1 MKAAAIF
8 LTKLKP
14 SRILIATA
22 WRMLVEAATGR
33 MAIVRTAEIVAGAV
47 GGPAVVVAM
56 VGAGGAAD
64 GLVVAAGIVGAVG
77 LVEVDT
83 RNFLQQIHT
92 DKT

>member
-1 MKAAAIF
+1 
-8 LTKLKP
+8 
-14 SRILIATA
+14 
-22 WRMLVEAATGR
+22 MLVEAATGR
-33 MAIVRTAEIVAGAV
+33 MAIVRTAETVAGA
-47 GGPAVVVAM
+47 
-56 VGAGGAAD
+56 AGVPVEVDAIADAAGAAD